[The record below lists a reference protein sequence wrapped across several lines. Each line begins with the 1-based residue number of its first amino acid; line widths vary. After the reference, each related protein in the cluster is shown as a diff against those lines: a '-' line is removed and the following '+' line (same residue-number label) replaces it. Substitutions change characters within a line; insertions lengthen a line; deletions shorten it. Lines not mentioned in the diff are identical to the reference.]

1 MTLLLFQDYL
11 VVATSKADTLHQV
24 VRITWEFQR
33 KHIFRVK
40 ENVLFVIV
48 LKQTTGG
55 QKQGQVA
62 TPIGQDYLRISAR
75 MLQLKWN
82 CDTRCLYTDIIPKT
96 DSDFQNRFVV
106 LAHISVEWSTSVA
119 SGWFPEKSFCSFG
132 FIQITYPPSLPH
144 LDKIQKTSSF
154 FSGNLPWGK
163 IIITLPCHKNAS
175 YSSVYNYII
184 QLLYAI
190 NHL

>member
-11 VVATSKADTLHQV
+11 VVATSTADTLHQV

-132 FIQITYPPSLPH
+132 FYPNYLPPPPPSPIWTNPKDQQLFFR
-144 LDKIQKTSSF
+144 KSS
-154 FSGNLPWGK
+154 LRED
-163 IIITLPCHKNAS
+163 
-175 YSSVYNYII
+175 
-184 QLLYAI
+184 
-190 NHL
+190 NHHIAMS

>member
-1 MTLLLFQDYL
+1 MHQLVKVCEELIWMINWNREKDDFVVVSRLL
-11 VVATSKADTLHQV
+11 SGGHTLHQV

-119 SGWFPEKSFCSFG
+119 SGWFPEKKAFVLLDLSKLP
-132 FIQITYPPSLPH
+132 TPPPSPIWT
-144 LDKIQKTSSF
+144 KSKRPAAF
-154 FSGNLPWGK
+154 FQETFPE
-163 IIITLPCHKNAS
+163 AR
-175 YSSVYNYII
+175 
-184 QLLYAI
+184 
-190 NHL
+190 